1 MPARQCLPARQG
13 KAGMILFFISIL
25 LLCADAGAMTE
36 SWNKENFE
44 IIWHHS
50 PPSGE
55 FELYRK
61 KVLKEKLIS
70 FSNLLDK
77 ILSRQNL
84 PRLHIIARSFDDEAF
99 FDRNRME
106 VHLPV
111 SGDFNVENGIS
122 QLNRIFNFKEDV
134 SSKKDY
140 FGVPCKFGDGF
151 LFSFHRRG
159 KFYLSFESEKEFNL
173 LLEEKNLF
181 DSVKVSGRSAIFYRL
196 GNSLWFIDI
205 RRKKNFCYFSIP
217 EGFGGKS
224 AGSVPFLKAFDCDGK
239 SIVICVGIGEKSN
252 VILGKINQNPDI
264 FFQDLPYKIEKI
276 FINGETIIFFA
287 ALDSGK
293 KVIGIGSKRFKKI
306 SKIYSYEKDVFP
318 VGKYRKGMLV
328 FSPAAER
335 LEYIDAR
342 RSVLLTSN
350 IKVKTVADETG
361 VNYLAVIKDGSVN
374 KEVEEILLT
383 AAADNILF
391 LKDSNRLNFILK
403 NLEKNDFYSFHPVSS
418 KEYLLLEIKDYLR
431 RFIRYEV
438 EGLLSQEQVLFD
450 LRNRRRKV
458 SLGILIFFLIL
469 LISLKIKTKIECRAR
484 L

>member
-1 MPARQCLPARQG
+1 MKPAA
-13 KAGMILFFISIL
+13 LFFIAIL
-25 LLCADAGAMTE
+25 FLYANAAATTE

-44 IIWHHS
+44 IIWHHP

-55 FELYRK
+55 LELYEN

-70 FSNLLDK
+70 FSNFLDK
-77 ILSRQNL
+77 ILIHQNL
-84 PRLHIIARSFDDEAF
+84 PRLHIIARPFDGEAF
-99 FDRNRME
+99 FDRNRRE

-122 QLNRIFNFKEDV
+122 RLNRIFNFKEDA
-134 SSKKDY
+134 SLTKKDY
-140 FGVPCKFGDGF
+140 FGEPRRFGDGF

-159 KFYLSFESEKEFNL
+159 KFYLSFEGEKEFKL
-173 LLEEKNLF
+173 LLEEKDLF
-181 DSVKVSGRSAIFYRL
+181 DSVKVSGSSVIFYRV

-205 RRKKNFCYFSIP
+205 GRKKNFCYFSVP
-217 EGFGGKS
+217 EGFGGQP
-224 AGSVPFLKAFDCDGK
+224 ADSVPFLKSFDCDGK
-239 SIVICVGIGEKSN
+239 SIVICVCTGEKSN
-252 VILGKINQNPDI
+252 VILGEINQRPDI
-264 FFQDLPYKIEKI
+264 FFQDLPYKIERI
-276 FINGETIIFFA
+276 FINGETIVFFA

-293 KVIGIGSKRFKKI
+293 KVIGIGSRRLKKI

-328 FSPAAER
+328 FSPGTKK
-335 LEYIDAR
+335 LECINAR
-342 RSVLLTSN
+342 RAALLTSN
-350 IKVKTVADETG
+350 IKVKKVYDETG
-361 VNYLAVIKDGSVN
+361 VNYLAVIKEGSLN
-374 KEVEEILLT
+374 KEVEEILLKT
-383 AAADNILF
+383 ATDNILF

-450 LRNRRRKV
+450 LRNSRRKV
-458 SLGILIFFLIL
+458 SLGVSVFFLVL
-469 LISLKIKTKIECRAR
+469 LIILKIKTKIKNKGVRSCNHTFS
-484 L
+484 